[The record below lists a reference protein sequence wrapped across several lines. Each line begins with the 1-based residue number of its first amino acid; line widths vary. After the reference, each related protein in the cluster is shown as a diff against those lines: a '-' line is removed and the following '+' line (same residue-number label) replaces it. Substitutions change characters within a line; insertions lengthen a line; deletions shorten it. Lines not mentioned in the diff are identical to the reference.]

1 MEEVAACIENSRKY
15 DLERGP
21 CVRGDVATGGGA
33 IPGRANLKSED
44 TGPIGL
50 IAGPEAKLLGAGG
63 MKKKI
68 VLVLQTNEDS
78 ADGWGNGK
86 EECGPKHVP
95 VPRHSKTPLC
105 ASLQSFLR
113 LIVDQPTVRKGF
125 PAVWLRRYLES
136 LWC

>member
-68 VLVLQTNEDS
+68 VLVLQTNEDDGVTKKRN
-78 ADGWGNGK
+78 ADPNT
-86 EECGPKHVP
+86 CQCRVI
-95 VPRHSKTPLC
+95 RRLLC
-105 ASLQSFLR
+105 APPYNRSS
-113 LIVDQPTVRKGF
+113 D
-125 PAVWLRRYLES
+125 S
-136 LWC
+136 S